1 MSWAG
6 NGTERTKSTE
16 IPGQEGDGAAT
27 EGNFQNVGPAH
38 KGPWRWDS
46 KSHIKPLEGSNQGED
61 MSKSAFLKFPS
72 GDSLV
77 VRGLGLHVLT
87 ARGPDSIAD
96 GGTK

>member
-1 MSWAG
+1 MLRSELGWKWDRKDKKYRDFC
-6 NGTERTKSTE
+6 TLYKR
-16 IPGQEGDGAAT
+16 